1 MLFELLV
8 VVIKVTE
15 LIGQDVGIW
24 AKVKRVLTE
33 PLLQTHNI
41 KAKSVLSRDFIALR
55 EMIDL
60 LVLI

>member
-15 LIGQDVGIW
+15 LIRQDVSIW
-24 AKVKRVLTE
+24 TKVKRILAK

-41 KAKSVLSRDFIALR
+41 KAKSVLPCDFIALW
-55 EMIDL
+55 EVIDL